1 MYLHCI
7 PHPRGLLSKDD
18 PLTPSPPPSTHYF
31 KIYQLWVPIVSDAEL
46 KVFGTGTSG
55 RSLI

>member
-7 PHPRGLLSKDD
+7 PYPRGLLSKDD
-18 PLTPSPPPSTHYF
+18 PLTPSPPSTHYF

-46 KVFGTGTSG
+46 KVFGTSG